1 MICFI
6 EFSERELMYND
17 TKANQQGE

>member
-17 TKANQQGE
+17 TKANQQGD